1 MGKEYFLR
9 RLAYAKS
16 LLMHGVEHANGGTP
30 VDMALAVLH
39 FDNAMEMSM
48 QIILEFCHA
57 PYTPERSFYRLI
69 ESVKKAVKSKGTEVD
84 IDKIIRESELM
95 NLRAARNNIQHHGIV
110 PAAEEVRRYH
120 ILTEDIMSDI
130 TSELFEIQ
138 FQEISLGML
147 IKDET
152 TSKLYS
158 DAEKAFSSENYPEA
172 LKFYIAAFELAKN
185 IEQGRIY
192 GSGLSFKMIVATN
205 KNTNAEKK
213 IIRYANALAEEI
225 EVLKLRLDYK
235 KYQKYREIS
244 PKLKPFLF
252 VGLPETDITQIITKI
267 EEILGDA
274 LRKEKSTL
282 KKHAE
287 FCSSFAIESILRWE
301 SIPRRAWFEI
311 IIP

>member
-30 VDMALAVLH
+30 IDMALAVLH
-39 FDNAMEMSM
+39 FDNAIEMSM
-48 QIILEFCHA
+48 QIILEFCCA
-57 PYTPERSFYRLI
+57 PFTLERSFRRLI
-69 ESVKKAVKSKGTEVD
+69 GDVKKAVKSKEIGVD

-120 ILTEDIMSDI
+120 ILTEDIVSDI
-130 TSELFEIQ
+130 TSELFEIP
-138 FQEISLGML
+138 FQEISLCML
-147 IKDET
+147 IKDKT

-158 DAEKAFSSENYPEA
+158 DAEKAFSGGNYPEA
-172 LKFYIAAFELAKN
+172 LKFSIAAFELAKN
-185 IEQGRIY
+185 IEQSQIY
-192 GSGLSFKMIVATN
+192 GSGLTFKGIVATGE
-205 KNTNAEKK
+205 NTSTEKK
-213 IIRYANALAEEI
+213 IIKYADALAEEI

-244 PKLKPFLF
+244 PKLKPFLL
-252 VGLPETDITQIITKI
+252 VGFPKTDIKQIIPKI

-274 LRKEKSTL
+274 LKKEKSTL

-287 FCSSFAIESILRWE
+287 FCLSFAIGSILRWE
-301 SIPRRAWFEI
+301 SIPRKAWYEI